1 MPDATQLLLPLD
13 YSIIGVYLF
22 GVVAMGMMFAR
33 GQKTSDD
40 YFLASRRMHWF
51 PLALSIWASL
61 TSANSML
68 GAPGYAFAH
77 DLQKVP
83 QVVIAVIATA
93 IVVIWVLPLL
103 HSVNLTTAYTY
114 LEKRFNTTAR
124 CLGSLL
130 FILARGGWLATVI
143 YAPSKAMAAV
153 IPIES
158 LSVLDDIAA
167 RCGTDGNTF
176 FWILVIGIG
185 ATLYTTLGG
194 MKAVI
199 WTDVVQFFVFVIGLA
214 AIWFLLITELP
225 DGLATIWNRLGDVPK
240 AVAGADQHVVFDEV
254 VTLDGTNSQ
263 DFRGEG
269 LTYAWRQ
276 IGSGSGPLVSLS
288 DPATARPTFRA
299 PARSADGSTHS
310 LKFALRVTTA
320 DDSALQSGA
329 STVKINVSDISAA
342 SDEPRIPDQ
351 PHDSWFD
358 FRFGFISIVG
368 VNFWLL
374 ITSTFV
380 SRLNDAGTDQVA
392 LQRYFSAASLEDSR
406 RAVWLNVICDIP
418 LMPLLFFTGA
428 GILMF
433 YAINHTA
440 DLPIDADKAMPFFV
454 AHKLNQLVPG
464 LSGLFIAALF
474 AATMSSVD
482 SGINSLS
489 ATFVIDWYRRLWRPD
504 CSESHYLSIARLL
517 TLACGVL
524 ATASALFLGSI
535 GQIWE
540 IAVTLTGYWAGPLLG
555 MFLLGFLTLRSN
567 ATGALA
573 GAIIGLAFTGIW
585 KWWVMGHP
593 FLLLFVGLVPTM
605 VFGYTISRLT
615 RPPRADQIAG
625 LTSWTRNLGGRQT
638 PPQTNSE

>member
-1 MPDATQLLLPLD
+1 MLAATQLLLPLD
-13 YSIIGVYLF
+13 YAIIGVYLT
-22 GVVAMGMMFAR
+22 GVVTMGAMFAR
-33 GQKTSDD
+33 GHKNSDD

-83 QVVIAVIATA
+83 QVIIAVMATS
-93 IVVIWVLPLL
+93 VVAIWVLPLL
-103 HSVNLTTAYTY
+103 HSLNLTTAYTY
-114 LEKRFNTTAR
+114 LEKRFNTAAR

-153 IPIES
+153 IPIEA
-158 LSVLDDIAA
+158 LSRLDKIASH
-167 RCGTDGNTF
+167 CGTDGNTF
-176 FWILVIGIG
+176 FWILVVGTG
-185 ATLYTTLGG
+185 ATLYATLGG

-214 AIWFLLITELP
+214 AIWFLLLTELP
-225 DGLATIWNRLGDVPK
+225 NGLATIWSSLGDVPK
-240 AVAGADQHVVFDEV
+240 AVAGPDRRVAFDEV
-254 VTLDGTNSQ
+254 VTLDGSNSQ
-263 DFRGEG
+263 DFLGKG
-269 LTYAWRQ
+269 LNYSWRQ
-276 IGSGSGPLVSLS
+276 VGSGSGPVVSLS
-288 DPATARPTFRA
+288 DPTAARPTFQA
-299 PARSADGSTHS
+299 PSQPADGGTSS

-329 STVKINVSDISAA
+329 STVTITVADTSAA
-342 SDEPRIPDQ
+342 AGDPRIPDRR
-351 PHDSWFD
+351 HNAWFD
-358 FRFGFISIVG
+358 FRFGVISVVG

-374 ITSTFV
+374 ITATFV

-392 LQRYFSAASLEDSR
+392 LQRYFSAASFKDSK
-406 RAVWLNVICDIP
+406 RAIWLNVICDIP
-418 LMPLLFFTGA
+418 LMPLLYFTGA

-433 YAINHTA
+433 YAIHHTA
-440 DLPIDADKAMPFFV
+440 DLPTDPDKAMPFFV

-489 ATFVIDWYRRLWRPD
+489 ATFVTDWYRRLWQPD
-504 CSESHYLSIARLL
+504 RSESHYLNVARIL

-524 ATASALFLGSI
+524 ATASALFLGTI

-555 MFLLGFLTLRSN
+555 MFLLGFLTRRSN

-573 GAIIGLAFTGIW
+573 GAIIGLAFTGFW
-585 KWWVMGHP
+585 KFWIMGHP
-593 FLLLFVGLVPTM
+593 FMLAFVGLVPTM
-605 VFGYTISRLT
+605 VFGYVISRLT
-615 RPPRADQIAG
+615 RPPREDQIAG
-625 LTSWTRNLGGRQT
+625 LTSWTRRG
-638 PPQTNSE
+638 E